1 MGRAAMNA
9 QSLVPRR
16 VTPAA
21 EVKTF
26 GTREKALKTA
36 SFERRRDGAILQNGA
51 YDSGG
56 DDPVSSIRA
65 SREEPTVLGSSL

>member
-9 QSLVPRR
+9 KSFAPRR
-16 VTPAA
+16 VIRRA
-21 EVKTF
+21 EAKSF

-36 SFERRRDGAILQNGA
+36 SFERRRNGAILQNGA

-56 DDPVSSIRA
+56 
-65 SREEPTVLGSSL
+65 